1 MSQCQPAVKYHHRV
15 NKKYNLER
23 IPTHSPQPQAGRLC
37 VMRHRIPIPLA
48 TPHIVLKRLCN
59 LQHALDVLHAKR
71 GFLRE
76 RDALGRFDRV
86 LDL

>member
-1 MSQCQPAVKYHHRV
+1 
-15 NKKYNLER
+15 
-23 IPTHSPQPQAGRLC
+23 
-37 VMRHRIPIPLA
+37 MRHRIPIPLA